1 MKSNFLP
8 LSDLRVGES
17 GVIVKMEIKGKVRQR
32 FLAMGLIKGETVTVK
47 RVAPLGDPIDF
58 IVKGYHLSLRKSEAS
73 EILVETE

>member
-1 MKSNFLP
+1 MKSSFLP
-8 LSDLRVGES
+8 LSDLKVGES
-17 GVIVKMEIKGKVRQR
+17 GVIVKMDIKGKARQR

-47 RVAPLGDPIDF
+47 CVAPLGDPIDF

>member
-1 MKSNFLP
+1 MKSNYLP

-17 GVIVKMEIKGKVRQR
+17 GVIVKMDIKGKARQR

-47 RVAPLGDPIDF
+47 RVAPLGDPVDF

>member
-17 GVIVKMEIKGKVRQR
+17 GVIVKMEIKGKARQR

-58 IVKGYHLSLRKSEAS
+58 ILKGYHLSLRKSEAS

>member
-17 GVIVKMEIKGKVRQR
+17 GVIVKMDIKGKARHR